1 MGANHSKNLNTQEIS
16 LTSTTKMT
24 LRATALAAFTLVSAS
39 AFADFDANIEFDNTY
54 GNNGRGLSQ
63 GGRVELN
70 ASKKMGSQYFIA
82 GKASYLA
89 LKSGSVATD
98 DMWVQLGSQT
108 FDVKLGRFEATN
120 LFQTPG
126 DTIIEVAGSGTVITN
141 QGAPYSGPYAAN
153 ALRGRTGS
161 NVFQGAATLQL
172 GGGLSFELGVVE
184 TKNQVGQANAGTA
197 KGLRPIL
204 SYANGPL
211 HVAAGA
217 EAIKY
222 SNGRKETG
230 YGLTGD
236 YDFGGFK
243 LTANLVSGKSDLGY
257 KQSAY
262 GLIAQMGGFTAGLL
276 ASAREMPTGTAD
288 FKDTTFYT
296 SYAIPFFDIKGATVT
311 PALSVSKGGGS
322 NTAEDSI
329 GARVRVNYAF

>member
-1 MGANHSKNLNTQEIS
+1 LSHILKTAV
-16 LTSTTKMT
+16 
-24 LRATALAAFTLVSAS
+24 RATALAAFAMVSAS

-54 GNNGRGLSQ
+54 GNNSRGLSQ
-63 GGRVELN
+63 SGRVELN

-89 LKSGSVATD
+89 LKSGGLATD
-98 DMWVQLGSQT
+98 DMWVQLGNQT
-108 FDVKLGRFEATN
+108 VDVKLGRFEATN

-126 DTIIEVAGSGTVITN
+126 DTIIEVAGQGAIISN
-141 QGAPYSGPYAAN
+141 QGAAYSGPYAAN
-153 ALRGRTGS
+153 ALRGRTGG
-161 NVFQGAATLQL
+161 NVFQGAATVQL

-184 TKNQVGQANAGTA
+184 TKQNGVGQTNAGTA

-222 SNGRKETG
+222 ANGRNETG

-243 LTANLVSGKSDLGY
+243 LTANLTGGKSDLGY

-262 GLIAQMGGFTAGLL
+262 GLIAQVGGFTAGLL
-276 ASAREMPTGTAD
+276 AGAHEMAAGD
-288 FKDTTFYT
+288 DYKVMTFYT

-311 PALSVSKGGGS
+311 PALSFSKGSGA
-322 NTAEDSI
+322 NTADDSI
-329 GARVRVNYAF
+329 GAKVRINYAF

>member
-1 MGANHSKNLNTQEIS
+1 M
-16 LTSTTKMT
+16 TSTTKLA
-24 LRATALAAFTLVSAS
+24 LRATALAAFALVSAS

-54 GNNGRGLSQ
+54 GNNDRGLSQ
-63 GGRVELN
+63 SGRVELN

-82 GKASYLA
+82 GRASYLA
-89 LKSGSVATD
+89 QKSGGVATD

-126 DTIIEVAGSGTVITN
+126 DTIIETAGPFSIY
-141 QGAPYSGPYAAN
+141 GAN
-153 ALRGRTGS
+153 TLRGRSGGD
-161 NVFQGAATLQL
+161 VFQGAATLQL
-172 GGGLSFELGVVE
+172 GGGLSFELGVFE
-184 TKNQVGQANAGTA
+184 TKTTAAGQTNAGAA

-222 SNGRKETG
+222 ANGRDETG

-243 LTANLVSGKSDLGY
+243 LTANITSGKSDMGY
-257 KQSAY
+257 KKSGY
-262 GLIAQMGGFTAGLL
+262 GLFAQVGGFTAGLM
-276 ASAREMPTGTAD
+276 AGNQDMAVGEDS
-288 FKDTTFYT
+288 KVTTFYA

-322 NTAEDSI
+322 NNADDSI
-329 GARVRVNYAF
+329 GAKVRINYAF